1 MKKKIFS
8 DRGSITIEACAAL
21 TIFMFLILTLY
32 SFFYVF
38 EAQMRIQLNLIRTA
52 ESMSIDPFVSSRID
66 SKIWAHDASVGDLLA
81 SLSIRATT
89 KNEDFTSE
97 GTWYKELDS
106 KSDDATEAQT
116 EYQKNQTDLKNTAK
130 IRFVALFNGGDEEA
144 MVESLKRLRVV
155 DGKVDLS
162 ESTIENGNLKLVASY
177 ELKYLF
183 DYPAFHMPDLKI
195 KQYAVSKIW
204 K

>member
-1 MKKKIFS
+1 MKKKVVTNK
-8 DRGSITIEACAAL
+8 GSITIEACIAL
-21 TIFMFLILTLY
+21 TLFMFLVLTLF

-38 EAQMRIQLNLIRTA
+38 EAQMKIQLNLIRTA
-52 ESMSIDPFVSSRID
+52 ESMSVDPFVSSRMD
-66 SKIWAHDASVGDLLA
+66 STILEIPDSVGELFA
-81 SLSIRATT
+81 SLSMQFAA